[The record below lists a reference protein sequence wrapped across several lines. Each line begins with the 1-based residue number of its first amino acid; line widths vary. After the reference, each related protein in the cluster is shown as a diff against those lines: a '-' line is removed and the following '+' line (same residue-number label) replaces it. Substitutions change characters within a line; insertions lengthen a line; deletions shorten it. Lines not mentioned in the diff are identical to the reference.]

1 MYSNQPKLFLNE
13 RGFNLVAVLD
23 CTQLPV
29 DLQHQLAAE
38 GLPVA
43 DYPRLVLMGSSGSS
57 IWDHLQR
64 EWMERANPF
73 DEYSVA
79 VAEQF
84 IHQCL
89 DDAPSQL
96 FYPGPSRVSLIRLGE
111 LAGWS
116 HPSPLG
122 LGINPEFGLWFA
134 YRAAFVTAAPLP
146 VTEAPQSMHPCE
158 SCSDKPCISACP
170 AGAVSPNSAFDI
182 TACYTFRVSS
192 NASCV
197 DRCHSRMAC
206 PIGREYQYPLGQIQ
220 HHYDL
225 GRRVTK

>member
-1 MYSNQPKLFLNE
+1 MLSNQPETFLNE
-13 RGFNLVAVLD
+13 CGFNLVAVLD
-23 CTQLPV
+23 CANLPS
-29 DLQHQLAAE
+29 DTREQLARE
-38 GLPVA
+38 NINVA
-43 DYPRLVLMGSSGSS
+43 DYRRLVLIGSSGGHV
-57 IWDHLQR
+57 WDQLQIG
-64 EWMERANPF
+64 WMDRANPF

-84 IHQCL
+84 IHECL

-146 VTEAPQSMHPCE
+146 VTEPSKSMHPCE
-158 SCSDKPCISACP
+158 SCADKPCISACP
-170 AGAVSPNSAFDI
+170 AKAVRANSAFDI
-182 TACYTFRVSS
+182 TACYTFRVSP

-206 PIGREYQYPLGQIQ
+206 PIGREYQYPLAQIQ

-225 GRRVTK
+225 GRRVAD